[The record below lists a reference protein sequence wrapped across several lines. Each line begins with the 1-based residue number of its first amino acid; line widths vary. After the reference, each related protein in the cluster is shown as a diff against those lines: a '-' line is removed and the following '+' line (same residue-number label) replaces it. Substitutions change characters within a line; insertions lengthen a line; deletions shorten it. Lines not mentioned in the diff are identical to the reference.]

1 MFVYLQCQD
10 LLLRSHDS
18 FMSDKHISDLFVD
31 DHAIRYAKWCGHES
45 SEREHNDQAN
55 RCQVSVKSTAVHLSP
70 YTRTTGGAFDK

>member
-31 DHAIRYAKWCGHES
+31 DHAIRYAKWCWHES